1 MLLHARTV
9 YWVQRLES
17 SEEVVW
23 WCHFDSCSS
32 PQVLYR
38 LERNKTI
45 EKLFFAVQEKCLFS
59 VVSVEGQEIVD
70 YYNFQT
76 NRVVNLNKERQSV
89 ESVAAFGEDVFV
101 LVSNDNHTQYVNHVP
116 QHGQRVDSE
125 ELITNT
131 FRDITILSPIR
142 QRGTCVVIPP
152 PHHRH
157 HQCLTSLCVCIS
169 V

>member
-1 MLLHARTV
+1 MLLHPRTV

-38 LERNKTI
+38 PEKNKTI
-45 EKLFFAVQEKCLFS
+45 QKLFFAVQEKCLFS
-59 VVSVEGQEIVD
+59 VVSVEGQEKVD

-76 NRVVNLNKERQSV
+76 HRVLNLNKESQSV

-101 LVSNDNHTQYVNHVP
+101 LVNNDNRSQYVSHVP
-116 QHGQRVDSE
+116 QHGQLVDFDQ
-125 ELITNT
+125 LIPNT

-142 QRGTCVVIPP
+142 QRGTCVVIPTTTITT
-152 PHHRH
+152 
-157 HQCLTSLCVCIS
+157 TSA
-169 V
+169 